1 MLSYVMTRAADKL
14 LRLYRPTAETIRNDP
29 RWYTQPSP
37 RAVAF
42 SDVRRILRGVSRVER
57 LLRDAIRRNDGNVTL
72 LDDVTREPF

>member
-1 MLSYVMTRAADKL
+1 MARAADKL

-42 SDVRRILRGVSRVER
+42 SDVRRILRGVSGVER
-57 LLRDAIRRNDGNVTL
+57 LLWDAIRRNDGNVTL